1 LLFTSL
7 IMTNFKGLKDLF
19 NMLKVKH
26 ILKKH
31 WSDFVGWGIVKS
43 MNDLSLDILDFYAF
57 VCCLR
62 MKLAPFL
69 VFVHKF
75 GV

>member
-1 LLFTSL
+1 
-7 IMTNFKGLKDLF
+7 MTNFKGLKDLY

-31 WSDFVGWGIVKS
+31 WSDFEGWGIVKS

-57 VCCLR
+57 VCCLG
-62 MKLAPFL
+62 MKIDPISSFCA
-69 VFVHKF
+69 
-75 GV
+75 